1 MITPNA
7 PYDVVIFGG
16 GPAGSTAATL
26 LARAG
31 KKVIV
36 LEREEFPRFKIG
48 ESLLPGC
55 MAIFERLGVKEKLDA
70 RFIIKHG
77 AEIATTCGKFSL
89 KFYFKDGMDVPCPTS
104 YQVTRAEFDKM
115 LLDHSEETGAEVR
128 LLTKVTKVDF
138 DGEGATVHIEP
149 TNAGGSGE
157 ATTVRGRYIID
168 ATGRNSLLG
177 SKFGLKQAYSHL
189 QKFAVY
195 AHYEDVDREAGIDGT
210 LVRVI
215 RGEDRWFWMI
225 PLTPTRMSIGVVVD
239 IATFKKARKTPEA
252 FLDEALA
259 EQPVLLERMTRA
271 RRDGEVHA
279 AGDYSYRNT
288 RLAGERWLL
297 AGDAAGFIDPVF
309 STGVFM
315 SLLSGEQAAEAIL
328 VALAAPKRGQHR
340 FQAYEKNFHQVMDLY
355 LKFVTGWYSQEF
367 IEVFVNPERRLKLPQ
382 AINSILAGNMTPSWR
397 VRWRLAV
404 FYVVV
409 RLQQRFTIC
418 PRLDLTPGA
427 PQYPFHPAPMPTV

>member
-1 MITPNA
+1 MTTL
-7 PYDVVIFGG
+7 YDVVIFGG

-55 MAIFERLGVKEKLDA
+55 MEIFERLGVREKLDA

-77 AEIATTCGKFSL
+77 AEIATTCGKYNL
-89 KFYFKDGMDVPCPTS
+89 KFYFKNGMDVPCPTS
-104 YQVTRAEFDKM
+104 YQVTRSEFDKL
-115 LLDHSEETGAEVR
+115 LLDHSRTTGAEVC
-128 LLTKVTKVDF
+128 LSTKVTKVEF
-138 DGEGATVHIEP
+138 DGEGATVHAQATTAEG
-149 TNAGGSGE
+149 AKE
-157 ATTVRGRYIID
+157 AMTVRGRYIID

-177 SKFGLKQAYSHL
+177 SKFGLKKAYSHL

-195 AHYEDVDREAGIDGT
+195 AHYEDVDREEGIDGT

-215 RGEDRWFWMI
+215 RGHDRWFWMI

-239 IATFKKARKTPEA
+239 IGTFKQARKTPEE
-252 FLDEALA
+252 FLNEAIA
-259 EQPVLLERMTRA
+259 EQPVLLDRMTRA
-271 RRDGEVHA
+271 RRDTEVYA
-279 AGDYSYRNT
+279 AGDYSYRNE

-328 VALAAPKRGQHR
+328 IALAAPKRGQHR

-367 IEVFVNPERRLKLPQ
+367 IEVFVTPERWLKLPQ

-404 FYVVV
+404 FYFLVQ
-409 RLQQRFTIC
+409 LQQRHSIC
-418 PRLDLTPGA
+418 QRLDLTPG
-427 PQYPFHPAPMPTV
+427 PPKSPFRPAAMPTA